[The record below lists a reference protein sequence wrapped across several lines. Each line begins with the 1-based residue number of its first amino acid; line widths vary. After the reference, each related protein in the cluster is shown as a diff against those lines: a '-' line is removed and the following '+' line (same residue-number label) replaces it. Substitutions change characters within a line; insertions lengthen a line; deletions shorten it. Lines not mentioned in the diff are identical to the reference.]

1 MPVRTPVVLVA
12 ALAVAWTAAP
22 VWASEA
28 IGVIIVATRDAD
40 ASVADNLTEVAMAR
54 IAETPGRTLLGTAE
68 LRRRL
73 GAQSGRDLTSCLERQ
88 ACLFRAA
95 VSLGVNRLV
104 TGAIRAE
111 PGRFF
116 LNLNLTDVTPGRQR
130 APFLRQV
137 GSLADLDPGGAAGCR
152 PLAGCPTRP
161 GTAAGQ
167 LPAGRGTGD
176 DRRSGAGD
184 DAARL
189 GTAGAGPPPG
199 ARRGRAPLRLEV
211 GD

>member
-1 MPVRTPVVLVA
+1 M
-12 ALAVAWTAAP
+12 AWTAAP

-40 ASVADNLTEVAMAR
+40 ATVADNLTEVAMAR

-73 GAQSGRDLTSCLERQ
+73 GAESGRDLTSCLERQ

-130 APFLRQV
+130 PPFFRQV
-137 GSLADLDPGGAAGCR
+137 GSLADLIRAAQQGVDDLLDPRRAPGLLRVSSRPEGAR
-152 PLAGCPTRP
+152 VT
-161 GTAAGQ
+161 
-167 LPAGRGTGD
+167 
-176 DRRSGAGD
+176 DRRSGAGN